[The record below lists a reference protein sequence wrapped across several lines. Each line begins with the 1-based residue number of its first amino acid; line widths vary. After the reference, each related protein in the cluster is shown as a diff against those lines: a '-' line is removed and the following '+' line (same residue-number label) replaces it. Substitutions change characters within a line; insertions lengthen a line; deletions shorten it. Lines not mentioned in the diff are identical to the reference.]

1 MAFEAASVS
10 CVFGPE
16 GPGQDEGDGP
26 EWQIKVLSC
35 TCHCCRIESCEFRHE
50 CLEDKV
56 TGIQQQTS
64 GLVKDLVESNR
75 RLLQRVQGL
84 EYSNNKLVEA
94 HTITQDQHKSLKKR
108 VEGLELSNSKLAAL
122 AAHFYE
128 AYQRNKHVKRRI
140 VREPRSQIQGPSHA
154 EGQVRTSEQ
163 SEAKRLKPGPQA

>member
-1 MAFEAASVS
+1 MAFEASSVL
-10 CVFGPE
+10 CVFGPQ

-84 EYSNNKLVEA
+84 ECSNNKLVEV
-94 HTITQDQHKSLKKR
+94 HTIAQDQHKSLKQR
-108 VEGLELSNSKLAAL
+108 VETLEYNNSKLAAL

-128 AYQRNKHVKRRI
+128 AYQRNKNVKRKI
-140 VREPRSQIQGPSHA
+140 VRDPRSQIHRPSHA
-154 EGQVRTSEQ
+154 DGQVPSEQ
-163 SEAKRLKPGPQA
+163 SEVKRLKPDGEA